1 MSYKRA
7 DDILPENILEYLQ
20 QYVSG
25 EMLYVPKKKTCRK
38 KWGSN
43 TDAREKLRL
52 RNEQILEHYQM
63 GITTKELAQRYY
75 LTEKS
80 IQRILRNM
88 RTKPPMERSLSR
100 HGGNKIE

>member
-7 DDILPENILEYLQ
+7 DDILPESILECLQ

-25 EMLYVPKKKTCRK
+25 EMLYVPKKKACRK
-38 KWGSN
+38 KWGSD
-43 TDAREKLRL
+43 TDANEKLRL
-52 RNEQILEHYQM
+52 RNEQILEHYQK
-63 GITTKELAQRYY
+63 GISTKELAQRYY

-88 RTKPPMERSLSR
+88 RTKPPMEQSLSKQ
-100 HGGNKIE
+100 GGNKIE